1 MVTLPEP
8 PAEAYVWA
16 SGLSETDQAE
26 ATNSQYPCRW
36 AEGYGSRQVERAR
49 GSIVLTWLGVLVPRP
64 CIALECSLRLP
75 TLEVP

>member
-8 PAEAYVWA
+8 PAEAYACA
-16 SGLSETDQAE
+16 SGLSEIDQAE
-26 ATNSQYPCRW
+26 AANSQYPCRR

-64 CIALECSLRLP
+64 CIALECPLCL
-75 TLEVP
+75 TALEVP